1 MRLKDTS
8 VVPPTGFNYKDYDT
22 KTVITAGSFHELL
35 TRVNHHRHING
46 LTLHGN
52 QEQMIHDQLCDKLG
66 PDHCEGYGLGDAV
79 HAVAQPIAR
88 AIDYVAGTHIGGCG
102 SCAKR
107 RALLNS

>member
-1 MRLKDTS
+1 MRLKDIS
-8 VVPPTGFNYKDYDT
+8 VVPPTGFNYQDYDT
-22 KTVITAGSFHELL
+22 KAVITASSFNDLL
-35 TRVNHHRHING
+35 ANVHRHRHLNG

-66 PDHCEGYGLGDAV
+66 SEYCESYGLGDAV
-79 HAVAQPIAR
+79 HAVAQPIAK

-107 RALLNS
+107 RATLNS